1 MSLRLNGG
9 TIKNH
14 KAVYDGYGRMA
25 KTTDAAHTYDSL
37 AIGLLMRG
45 AQSRMEA

>member
-1 MSLRLNGG
+1 MIESETNMQKSLRLNGG

-14 KAVYDGYGRMA
+14 KPVYDGYGRMA

-37 AIGLLMRG
+37 AIGLL
-45 AQSRMEA
+45 